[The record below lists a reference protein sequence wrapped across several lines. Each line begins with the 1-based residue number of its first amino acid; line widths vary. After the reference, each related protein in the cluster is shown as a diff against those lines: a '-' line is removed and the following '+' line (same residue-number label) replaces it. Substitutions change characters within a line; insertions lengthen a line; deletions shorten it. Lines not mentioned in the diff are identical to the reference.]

1 MQTLY
6 KERVAIIVSYLK
18 GTKKGG
24 LCKAVQPTT
33 ARCADGFE
41 NIKKYGV
48 RHGVLYGLLLL
59 CVYVCVICICIW
71 SASAQKLYNS
81 LVSGLIK
88 RPVNPIITFSPLLF
102 ELHGKSAD
110 CFKAL
115 FYRKCHYHC
124 RKSAK
129 FYSTTAI
136 YSQKQYVFIRKILFL
151 P

>member
-1 MQTLY
+1 M
-6 KERVAIIVSYLK
+6 
-18 GTKKGG
+18 
-24 LCKAVQPTT
+24 CKAVQPTNATPVAPTGARALKST
-33 ARCADGFE
+33 AWAA
-41 NIKKYGV
+41 
-48 RHGVLYGLLLL
+48 LWTAYGLLLL

-88 RPVNPIITFSPLLF
+88 RHVNSIITFSPLLF
-102 ELHGKSAD
+102 ESAQQSAG

-136 YSQKQYVFIRKILFL
+136 YSQKQHVFIRKILFL